1 VSSWVLLAALCA
13 GVGVALAWP
22 WRVVPVSGGSTE
34 REPTVRPERSLR
46 SRRLAVRE
54 REAVAADL
62 PHLVALLAA
71 GLRSGAAPGP
81 ALEAACAALPGPAAE
96 VLQPVRTR
104 LRWGAEPGDVWR
116 DLAADPDLGDLGV
129 AQLGRSLARASET
142 GASVVGTVEALADHL
157 AAESRAGVED
167 RARAVGVRAA
177 LPLGTCLLPA
187 FLLLGIVPLVVGLAT
202 RLSWG

>member
-1 VSSWVLLAALCA
+1 MSGLVVLAALCA
-13 GVGVALAWP
+13 GAAVALAWP
-22 WRVVPVSGGSTE
+22 WRVVPVPGGVASEADRAPSG
-34 REPTVRPERSLR
+34 LR

-54 REAVAADL
+54 REAVASDL

-81 ALEAACAALPGPAAE
+81 ALESACVALPGPAAE
-96 VLQPVRTR
+96 ALQPVRTR
-104 LRWGAEPGDVWR
+104 LRWGAEPSEVWR
-116 DLAADPDLGDLGV
+116 DLATDPQLADLGV
-129 AQLGRSLARASET
+129 GQLGRSLARASET
-142 GASVVGTVEALADHL
+142 GASVVGTVESLADHL
-157 AAESRAGVED
+157 AAEARAGVED

>member
-1 VSSWVLLAALCA
+1 MSALLAALC
-13 GVGVALAWP
+13 VGAAAALAWP
-22 WRVVPVSGGSTE
+22 WRVVPVEELHGDPDGPPA
-34 REPTVRPERSLR
+34 RAR
-46 SRRLAVRE
+46 SRRLDAR
-54 REAVAADL
+54 RQEAVAADL
-62 PHLVALLAA
+62 PHLVSLLAA

-81 ALEAACAALPGPAAE
+81 ALEAACVALGGPAAE
-96 VLQPVRTR
+96 ALQPVRTR

-116 DLAADPDLGDLGV
+116 DLAADPELAGLGV

-157 AAESRAGVED
+157 AAEARAGVED

-187 FLLLGIVPLVVGLAT
+187 FLLLGIVPLVVGLAS